1 MRHEIVLEVSSDWK
15 WRREQGTEEREAVG
29 EVLEVEEKERNKG
42 NKGRRTRR
50 KVEEEVEGEEEEV
63 EGEEEEVEM
72 EGEQEGQEGERQL
85 CKREEELHWTVTKKN
100 SVISWIISV
109 TISYHNSV
117 MISSTAYW

>member
-1 MRHEIVLEVSSDWK
+1 MRHELVLEVSSDWK
-15 WRREQGTEEREAVG
+15 WRREQGTEEREAVR

-50 KVEEEVEGEEEEV
+50 KVEEEVEGEEEE
-63 EGEEEEVEM
+63 EEM
-72 EGEQEGQEGERQL
+72 EGEQEGQGGERQL